1 MQLLSSIFLQ
11 NMFLIGHLLV
21 RTALCGF
28 LTIFK
33 WFAFYLLGFLC
44 LNIRLP
50 GRGGTAE
57 CVLAIFSWLNV
68 EMII

>member
-1 MQLLSSIFLQ
+1 MQLLSLIFLQ
-11 NMFLIGHLLV
+11 NVFLIGHLLV
-21 RTALCGF
+21 TTALCGF

-33 WFAFYLLGFLC
+33 WFAFYLLGFPC

-50 GRGGTAE
+50 GREGTAK